1 MTSDSMPHRPLGGL
15 SVSIVGLGCN
25 NFGGRVGAAGTR
37 SVIDAALDGGI
48 NLLDTAD
55 SYGGTGGSEVVIGE
69 ALRGRRDAV
78 VLATKF
84 GSDMSAEPGCPAG
97 PRGARE
103 YRRWAAEGSLR
114 RLQTDVID
122 LYQYHWPDGVTP
134 IADTSRRSTSWSPK
148 ARSVSSRLFERHGSA
163 LSKAGRNAAARE
175 GYASY
180 VSVQNEYSL
189 LNREQETDL
198 LPECERLGVSVLPY
212 FPLANGLL
220 TGKYRR
226 GEDAPAGTRLAA
238 QDGPLADAPTFAR
251 LEALSGYAAER
262 GLAMAD
268 VAIGALTAQPR
279 IASVIAGAT
288 RPEQAHAACRPPCW
302 FLRARIW
309 RRWTRSFPA
318 GAPSRLT
325 STVVAGSSNASPASQ
340 FSPTPRSTASG
351 GSSSHAP
358 VISASIT
365 RACTAGRRPPPAD
378 PRTAVRRGSA
388 GSASSGVR
396 WWLDDSGPSRP

>member
-1 MTSDSMPHRPLGGL
+1 MFSDSMPHRPLGGL

-55 SYGGTGGSEVVIGE
+55 TYGGTGGSETLIGE
-69 ALRGRRDAV
+69 ALHGRRDAV

-84 GSDMSAEPGCPAG
+84 GSDMSGEPGCPPG

-103 YRRWAAEGSLR
+103 YIRWAVEGSLR

-134 IADTSRRSTSWSPK
+134 IADTLGALDELVAEGKVRFIGCSNVT
-148 ARSVSSRLFERHGSA
+148 ASA
-163 LSKAGRNAAARE
+163 LAEAAAVAARE

-189 LNREQETDL
+189 LNRELETDV

-268 VAIGALTAQPR
+268 VAIGALTARPR
-279 IASVIAGAT
+279 IASVVAGAT
-288 RPEQAHAACRPPCW
+288 RPEQARANALAA
-302 FLRARIW
+302 
-309 RRWTRSFPA
+309 RWTP
-318 GAPSRLT
+318 
-325 STVVAGSSNASPASQ
+325 GSEDLAALDEI
-340 FSPTPRSTASG
+340 F
-351 GSSSHAP
+351 
-358 VISASIT
+358 
-365 RACTAGRRPPPAD
+365 PPPA
-378 PRTAVRRGSA
+378 PRA
-388 GSASSGVR
+388 G
-396 WWLDDSGPSRP
+396 